1 MFSKTVITLNIE
13 SDNIRAVVM
22 KGKTVIKWGS
32 IPLEHGL
39 VRDGLVLQPEA
50 VSQAISKLLRDLDV
64 NSKKV
69 LLSIT
74 GLRSTFRILT
84 LPEVKASMLEES
96 IRRGA
101 KREMPVPIEELYL
114 SWHVIDKKNN
124 EQDIFVLGIPQELV
138 DVTVNTFAKCGI
150 KPPEMDFKPL
160 ALARLVNR
168 GNALIV
174 DLEKDSFGITLIA
187 EGIPAVIRT
196 MTPKGTGSTLEE
208 HIVRLNEEIT
218 RIVEFYNK
226 GFHANR
232 ITPDIPVFLTGT
244 LASNPSTAEA
254 IAEGIDLEVESLET
268 HFKYPADFP
277 IAIYAANLGL
287 ACKKTR
293 RENSSD
299 HFRDINLDV
308 LPKKYRPQTIPVK
321 YVFLGMI
328 PILLI
333 GGLLPAYYKA
343 TNASTQSIV
352 VQTEL
357 DDLSQQLQKI
367 TKTRETNDRVEATI
381 NEMHMEAND
390 LKEQTQ
396 SIKAIGN
403 DFGYTTQLVVDALP
417 PTVQLTSIQVTT
429 TTIGLA
435 GGASNPSLVIDY
447 AKALENLGEFRN
459 VFISNLGNNF
469 TILIDRY
476 EIKRFS
482 FYEIKSCVRIIV
494 HSISCFE

>member
-1 MFSKTVITLNIE
+1 MFSRKIITLNIE
-13 SDNIRAVVM
+13 SDSIRAVAI

-32 IPLEHGL
+32 IPLEQGL

-50 VSQAISKLLRDLDV
+50 VSQAINNLLQELNI

-101 KREMPVPIEELYL
+101 KREMPVPLEELYL
-114 SWHVIDKKNN
+114 SWQIIGKKNN

-138 DVTVNTFAKCGI
+138 DATVNTFAKCGI

-160 ALARLVNR
+160 ALARLANR
-168 GNALIV
+168 GNVLIV
-174 DLEKDSFGITLIA
+174 DLERDSFGITLIA

-196 MTPKGTGSTLEE
+196 VTPKGIDSTLEE

-226 GFHANR
+226 DFHANR

-254 IAEGIDLEVESLET
+254 IAEGIDFVVEPLDT
-268 HFKYPADFP
+268 HFKYPPDFP
-277 IAIYAANLGL
+277 IATYAANLGL
-287 ACKKTR
+287 ACKKAMPKTR
-293 RENSSD
+293 GENSAD

-308 LPKKYRPQTIPVK
+308 LPKKYRPQSIPVK
-321 YVFLGMI
+321 YVFLGLI
-328 PILLI
+328 PIVLI

-343 TNASTQSIV
+343 SNASTQSTVI
-352 VQTEL
+352 QTEL
-357 DDLSQQLQKI
+357 DDLSERLSKI
-367 TKTRETNDRVEATI
+367 TKTREANDRVEATI
-381 NEMHMEAND
+381 IEMQMEAND
-390 LKEQTQ
+390 LKEHTQ
-396 SIKAIGN
+396 SIKSIGY

-417 PTVQLTSIQVTT
+417 PTVQLTSIQVTGT
-429 TTIGLA
+429 SIHLVGKA
-435 GGASNPSLVIDY
+435 DNPSVVIDY
-447 AKALENLGEFRN
+447 TKALESLGEFRS
-459 VFISNLGNNF
+459 VFISNLSNNF
-469 TILIDRY
+469 NILIDR
-476 EIKRFS
+476 
-482 FYEIKSCVRIIV
+482 
-494 HSISCFE
+494 